1 MLSLKLGKQGSP
13 HADMETID
21 ARTASALTVFRKSV
35 MLIMTYRRGN
45 RALSLR
51 HTLPENFQMKL
62 PIIAALPLL
71 VCALPAGSFAQA
83 YPSKAIEFVVPGNP
97 GAGSDVFARLIAD
110 LMRKD
115 KLVSQTI
122 TINNKGGGG
131 GAIAASYAAQ
141 KRGDPYVVVSFP
153 TGMMLTAALRSGL
166 DIGLEKFY
174 PLALL
179 GFDLN
184 CLMVNVDSPYKSVQE
199 LVAAAKAQPK
209 TINVSIGSAG
219 SSSHMFVYM
228 LQKLTSARFNVV
240 IMKSGTE
247 AVTAVLG
254 GHVHW
259 GAGQL
264 SDAMPHVET
273 GKMRILAVAAQQRL
287 APLAAIPTMKE
298 QGFDMHVAA
307 GRAFAAPA
315 GIPKDAAAYLDAL
328 FEKVYKTAGWQDYMA
343 RNLMEPVYMNSA
355 SYGRYL
361 AARQPEFTQFI
372 TEMGLGGK

>member
-1 MLSLKLGKQGSP
+1 MKLSLF
-13 HADMETID
+13 
-21 ARTASALTVFRKSV
+21 TALPVLFS
-35 MLIMTYRRGN
+35 
-45 RALSLR
+45 
-51 HTLPENFQMKL
+51 TLPTGTL
-62 PIIAALPLL
+62 
-71 VCALPAGSFAQA
+71 AQA
-83 YPSKAIEFVVPGNP
+83 FPSKAIEFVVPGAP

-110 LMRKD
+110 LMRKE
-115 KLVSQTI
+115 KLVTQTV
-122 TINNKGGGG
+122 TINNKAGGG
-131 GAIAASYAAQ
+131 GAVGAAYAAQ
-141 KRGDPYVVVSFP
+141 KRADPYTVVSFP

-166 DIGLEKFY
+166 DIGLDKFQ

-184 CLMVNVDSPYKSVQE
+184 CLMVNADSPYKSVQE
-199 LVAAAKAQPK
+199 LVATAKANPK

-219 SSSHMFVYM
+219 SSSHMFVYT
-228 LQKLTSARFNVV
+228 LQKLTGARFNVV
-240 IMKSGTE
+240 IMKSGSE

-259 GAGQL
+259 SAGQL

-315 GIPKDAAAYLDAL
+315 GIPKDAVAYFDAM
-328 FEKVYKTAGWQDYMA
+328 FEKVYKSAGWQDYMT
-343 RNLMEPVYMNSA
+343 RNLLEPVFMNSA
-355 SYGRYL
+355 SYSRYL
-361 AARQPEFTQFI
+361 SARQPEFTQFI